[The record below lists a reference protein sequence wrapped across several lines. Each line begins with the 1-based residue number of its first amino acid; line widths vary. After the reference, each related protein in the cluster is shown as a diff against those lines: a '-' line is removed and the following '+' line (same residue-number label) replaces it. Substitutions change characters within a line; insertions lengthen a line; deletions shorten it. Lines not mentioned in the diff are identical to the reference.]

1 MEIEVEV
8 EVVIAMDGRDNKR
21 LHEVVMIE
29 VIKEASCAFSCTRS
43 NAD

>member
-29 VIKEASCAFSCTRS
+29 VIKEEEEEKEVELS
-43 NAD
+43 